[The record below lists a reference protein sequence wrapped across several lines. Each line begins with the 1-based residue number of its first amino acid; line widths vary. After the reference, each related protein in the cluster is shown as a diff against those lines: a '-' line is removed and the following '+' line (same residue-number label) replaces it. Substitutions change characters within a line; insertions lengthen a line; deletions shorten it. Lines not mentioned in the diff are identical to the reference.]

1 MKLLLKN
8 VNIRSYHNEMSNA
21 RMQGLKEKVKE
32 TDAAAAVTK
41 DLGLFEPVCATCFLE
56 DR

>member
-1 MKLLLKN
+1 
-8 VNIRSYHNEMSNA
+8 MSNA

-32 TDAAAAVTK
+32 TDAAAAVTNN
-41 DLGLFEPVCATCFLE
+41 LGLFEPVCATCFLE